1 MSPMKGLS
9 GCSPEINQVGIHPP
23 ICLSRPLHL
32 NYVTDMPQS
41 QSLSHINSVLL
52 TEEKRGSRGKEL
64 IWQRGRFGGS
74 IFHYPSVCLTSQVN
88 RASMF
93 SQTVGDCGSMKPW
106 NEYNVGKEF
115 WTRGTLAIL
124 SSKIL

>member
-1 MSPMKGLS
+1 MFCKFKLV
-9 GCSPEINQVGIHPP
+9 CSPLIRVPKSPLLGIGEGDTFT
-23 ICLSRPLHL
+23 
-32 NYVTDMPQS
+32 NG
-41 QSLSHINSVLL
+41 NVLY
-52 TEEKRGSRGKEL
+52 KRETCVFGWFPTSAFGSKEL